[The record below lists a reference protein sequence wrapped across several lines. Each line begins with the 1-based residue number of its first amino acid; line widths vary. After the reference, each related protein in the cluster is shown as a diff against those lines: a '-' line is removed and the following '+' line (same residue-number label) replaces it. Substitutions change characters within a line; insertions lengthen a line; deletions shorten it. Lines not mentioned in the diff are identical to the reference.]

1 MPSYKNILLRAVN
14 RIGDGVFSMPAIRAL
29 RDEYPQSRITVLTK
43 PGVAE
48 LYVHNPAVNDVMLF
62 EDRRRHK
69 GLPGRLR
76 LIRELRTRNFDLAV
90 IFHNCFDAALVPF
103 LAGIPERIGY
113 VKEGRGFLLTR
124 KLPFPA
130 EVIYQVDHYL
140 DLVSL
145 LGFKPKRSMPELTVS
160 DTERAFAERLFREK
174 SIRRPAICLVPGS
187 IAATRRWP
195 PERFAELA
203 DKLSGHTGG
212 SIIVVGGRGDEA
224 ISGKI
229 TGLAG
234 NKPVD
239 LTGRIGLRELMAVL
253 SLSDLVVSNDTGP
266 MHLAW
271 TLGTPVVTFLGAADP
286 RGTGPSG
293 EHVRVIR
300 KEMACSPCIKEKC
313 PEGTI
318 ACLDLITVDEVFE
331 AARESLARYFHPVE

>member
-1 MPSYKNILLRAVN
+1 MPFYKNILVRAVN

-29 RDEYPQSRITVLTK
+29 RDEYPQARITILTK

-48 LYVHNPAVNDVMLF
+48 LYANNPGVDDVMLF
-62 EDRRRHK
+62 EDR
-69 GLPGRLR
+69 GLHGGVLGRLR
-76 LIRELRTRNFDLAV
+76 LIRELRGRNFDLAV

-113 VKEGRGFLLTR
+113 VREGRGFLLTK

-140 DLVSL
+140 NLVSL
-145 LGFKPKRSMPELTVS
+145 LGFTAEKRMPEFS
-160 DTERAFAERLFREK
+160 ISEAERSFAEKLFREE
-174 SIRRPAICLVPGS
+174 SIRRPAICIVPGS
-187 IAATRRWP
+187 IATTRRWP

-203 DKLSGHTGG
+203 DRLSGHTGG
-212 SIIVVGGRGDEA
+212 NIVVVGGRGDRE
-224 ISGKI
+224 ISGQI
-229 TGLAG
+229 AGLMEK
-234 NKPVD
+234 KPVD
-239 LTGRIGLRELMAVL
+239 LTGRLGIRELMAVL

-271 TLGTPVVTFLGAADP
+271 TLGSPVITFIGAADP

-293 EHVRVIR
+293 PHVHVIR
-300 KEMACSPCIKEKC
+300 KDLECSPCIKEEC
-313 PEGTI
+313 PEGNT

-331 AARESLARYFHPVE
+331 AAKESLARHFRPGE